1 MKHDANTK
9 ETGTPHHTL
18 CANETTKGAEV
29 CILFGRVWSNPQRL
43 LWCCLFVNSRRPS
56 ASYSQKKIPDA
67 GVDDSVDGSEGYDE
81 KTGKK
86 SCREIRC
93 AFYSLACR
101 PRNMIMRTE
110 KKQQSVRKFS
120 L

>member
-18 CANETTKGAEV
+18 CANETTTGTEV

-56 ASYSQKKIPDA
+56 ASYSQKKYPMLVLMIPLMEVRVTTKKLGRRAAGKFDA
-67 GVDDSVDGSEGYDE
+67 HSIHWRVGP
-81 KTGKK
+81 
-86 SCREIRC
+86 EI
-93 AFYSLACR
+93 
-101 PRNMIMRTE
+101 
-110 KKQQSVRKFS
+110 
-120 L
+120 